1 MIATN
6 IIDKIVVDFLF
17 TNSPINNLFLEIS
30 TRGITG
36 KGISKLSIT

>member
-6 IIDKIVVDFLF
+6 IIDKIVVDFLL
-17 TNSPINNLFLEIS
+17 TNSPINDLFLEIR

-36 KGISKLSIT
+36 KGINRLRTT